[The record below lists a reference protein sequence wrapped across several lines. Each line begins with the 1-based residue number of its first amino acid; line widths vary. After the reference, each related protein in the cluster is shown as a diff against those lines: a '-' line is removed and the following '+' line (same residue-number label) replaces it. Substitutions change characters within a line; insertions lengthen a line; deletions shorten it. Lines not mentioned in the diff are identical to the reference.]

1 MVAQTIDSY
10 TGKVFLPSRAQL
22 NSGFAY
28 YKNNANR
35 ICRYNGEASY
45 WWALTSSSSGYN
57 DSVDRDGAI
66 SSNHYSATLGFRPHI
81 CIDTSLS
88 G

>member
-28 YKNNANR
+28 YKNNTNR

-57 DSVDRDGAI
+57 DSVDSDGAI
-66 SSNHYSATLGFRPHI
+66 SSNHYSATLGFRHHI